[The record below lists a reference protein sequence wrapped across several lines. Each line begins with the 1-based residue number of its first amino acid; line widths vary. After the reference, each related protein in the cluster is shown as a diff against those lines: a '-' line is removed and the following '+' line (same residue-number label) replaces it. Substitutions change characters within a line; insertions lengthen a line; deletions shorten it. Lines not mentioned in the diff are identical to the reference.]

1 MNNKLEYTIKNTIL
15 MASALACT
23 SAIDTVSKSVSGFRI
38 KKGLA
43 NFGQS

>member
-1 MNNKLEYTIKNTIL
+1 MSERNKVVPDARYCFKK
-15 MASALACT
+15 C
-23 SAIDTVSKSVSGFRI
+23 DTVSKSVSGFRI